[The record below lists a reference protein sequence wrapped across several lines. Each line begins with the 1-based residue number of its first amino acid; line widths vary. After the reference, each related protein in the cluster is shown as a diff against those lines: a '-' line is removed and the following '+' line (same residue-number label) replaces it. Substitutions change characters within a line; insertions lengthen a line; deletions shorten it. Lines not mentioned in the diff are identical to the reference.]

1 MCLQNRALTESFRVV
16 AMEGTLAVAGMS
28 FSNVSHQI
36 DNILSKQQLHHT
48 TTTDEVTTY
57 RVQEQTRPSTSV
69 VMAWRDYLGLA
80 REV

>member
-1 MCLQNRALTESFRVV
+1 
-16 AMEGTLAVAGMS
+16 MEGTLAVAGMS

-57 RVQEQTRPSTSV
+57 KIEGHATNTTIYSSGHGLEGLLGFGTGGVTPHRP
-69 VMAWRDYLGLA
+69 GF
-80 REV
+80 